1 MRLVGSADA
10 LVPDADTDAVCWVCC
25 EGAESTALLSTG
37 CACRG
42 SGGRAHVSCLVASAQ
57 HNVARWTS
65 CPTCRQDWTGEMEGQ
80 LALAR
85 WEGVRARPADDAER
99 LFVAN
104 NLAVTLQESAGDF
117 RGAAALLEEV
127 LAVRRATLGD
137 MHPDTLDSMTNL
149 ALHHTEAGNLCAS
162 LELSQEVVARHRNRQ
177 ALGEQVT
184 DEEVAHAIGSLAAV
198 HNLMG
203 NGALAEPLHREALAI
218 RERLLGSDHI
228 DTLNSR
234 YGLGRS
240 LVQLGRHEDGFGLL
254 ENVSACAH
262 RVFGA
267 KHPTCQHFQRGLASL
282 KQGTGPAES

>member
-1 MRLVGSADA
+1 M
-10 LVPDADTDAVCWVCC
+10 
-25 EGAESTALLSTG
+25 
-37 CACRG
+37 
-42 SGGRAHVSCLVASAQ
+42 
-57 HNVARWTS
+57 NV
-65 CPTCRQDWTGEMEGQ
+65 
-80 LALAR
+80 
-85 WEGVRARPADDAER
+85 
-99 LFVAN
+99 
-104 NLAVTLQESAGDF
+104 
-117 RGAAALLEEV
+117 V
-127 LAVRRATLGD
+127 L
-137 MHPDTLDSMTNL
+137 
-149 ALHHTEAGNLCAS
+149 
-162 LELSQEVVARHRNRQ
+162 RQ
-177 ALGEQVT
+177 ALLHGLQNLLRIGHFSQFAVGMT
-184 DEEVAHAIGSLAAV
+184 GLLIHVVFTGGGFLICVGFTIGSLAAV